1 MRWPGSPRASG
12 LGTRAAV
19 GIEWAPG
26 WVGALAG
33 GLIGVIVGWGCVRLL
48 LTGWRRWRRPVAAWL
63 ATRCLAARRR
73 LTRWTTA
80 RGWRAGRR
88 ARVDYQ
94 PFPQHAPAL
103 TRGGADLAEPPA
115 PHSPLFGDP
124 DA

>member
-1 MRWPGSPRASG
+1 MRAP
-12 LGTRAAV
+12 AV
-19 GIEWAPG
+19 
-26 WVGALAG
+26 
-33 GLIGVIVGWGCVRLL
+33 
-48 LTGWRRWRRPVAAWL
+48 TGWRRWRRPVAAWL

-73 LTRWTTA
+73 LTAWWTTA
-80 RGWRAGRR
+80 RRWRAGRR